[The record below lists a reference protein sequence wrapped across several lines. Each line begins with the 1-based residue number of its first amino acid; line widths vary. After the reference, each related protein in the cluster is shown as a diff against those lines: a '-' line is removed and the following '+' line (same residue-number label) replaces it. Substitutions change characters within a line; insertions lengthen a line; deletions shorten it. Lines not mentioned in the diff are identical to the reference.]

1 MIKEDY
7 YSILSKLS
15 SEERQKLDYDM
26 LMYGEVILKEVDGK
40 YIVVDQLTVEVTK
53 WNLENT
59 LKISMTPKKKW
70 MIF

>member
-53 WNLENT
+53 
-59 LKISMTPKKKW
+59 
-70 MIF
+70 